1 MIDKLYGEQQSRD
14 TTSFKDNSTI
24 TLVEKVIGR
33 IPRLDPLDKFKRY
46 TGGFNVTNVHYW
58 SSVAFTGI
66 WAYTMAIV
74 CLLCGVLLLVWQT
87 YTSNDNSFKEEVLLP
102 ESKAGHRVPVCCI
115 LQFGVLVL
123 AASTVIF
130 WGNVRLGEELKATAS
145 TLVMSVDKVK
155 LQVDGAIDLI
165 PLANIGPIANQEI
178 AKKFLSACNNLAT
191 TFQELMSKVKLN
203 KAHIYHL
210 FFSVC
215 YMTYQSCF
223 LLQKVASSGTAAG
236 WAAIV
241 VLVASWMVSGV
252 TFVLASV
259 AIDSCQAME
268 AYDQNPHNSS
278 IARLLPCLTPLAGAE
293 ALSGAKKAIKTVIK
307 RSNNAVDL
315 LNHQEERMAASGDI
329 DHPTFLPHVCD
340 PFGPEPELLPRECSS
355 AEGSFANFEDDYGKY
370 RCESDD
376 IEACLATPTPIPNFA
391 YMEAMQAMN
400 ATKDV
405 YTTLPTVFRVITCN
419 FVKVT
424 FEDILE
430 HHCAPLKVALTVL
443 WIAFIIASMALM
455 PLLVLWIVH
464 GKKVSDNRV

>member
-1 MIDKLYGEQQSRD
+1 M
-14 TTSFKDNSTI
+14 
-24 TLVEKVIGR
+24 
-33 IPRLDPLDKFKRY
+33 
-46 TGGFNVTNVHYW
+46 
-58 SSVAFTGI
+58 
-66 WAYTMAIV
+66 
-74 CLLCGVLLLVWQT
+74 C
-87 YTSNDNSFKEEVLLP
+87 
-102 ESKAGHRVPVCCI
+102 
-115 LQFGVLVL
+115 
-123 AASTVIF
+123 
-130 WGNVRLGEELKATAS
+130 
-145 TLVMSVDKVK
+145 
-155 LQVDGAIDLI
+155 
-165 PLANIGPIANQEI
+165 
-178 AKKFLSACNNLAT
+178 
-191 TFQELMSKVKLN
+191 
-203 KAHIYHL
+203 
-210 FFSVC
+210 
-215 YMTYQSCF
+215 
-223 LLQKVASSGTAAG
+223 
-236 WAAIV
+236 
-241 VLVASWMVSGV
+241 
-252 TFVLASV
+252 SV

-430 HHCAPLKVALTVL
+430 HHCAPLKVGLTVL

-464 GKKVSDNRV
+464 GKKVSDNRVRYLLRQKAAELGLPPVC

>member
-1 MIDKLYGEQQSRD
+1 M
-14 TTSFKDNSTI
+14 
-24 TLVEKVIGR
+24 
-33 IPRLDPLDKFKRY
+33 
-46 TGGFNVTNVHYW
+46 
-58 SSVAFTGI
+58 
-66 WAYTMAIV
+66 
-74 CLLCGVLLLVWQT
+74 C
-87 YTSNDNSFKEEVLLP
+87 
-102 ESKAGHRVPVCCI
+102 
-115 LQFGVLVL
+115 
-123 AASTVIF
+123 
-130 WGNVRLGEELKATAS
+130 
-145 TLVMSVDKVK
+145 
-155 LQVDGAIDLI
+155 
-165 PLANIGPIANQEI
+165 
-178 AKKFLSACNNLAT
+178 
-191 TFQELMSKVKLN
+191 
-203 KAHIYHL
+203 
-210 FFSVC
+210 
-215 YMTYQSCF
+215 
-223 LLQKVASSGTAAG
+223 
-236 WAAIV
+236 
-241 VLVASWMVSGV
+241 
-252 TFVLASV
+252 SV

-430 HHCAPLKVALTVL
+430 HHCPPLKVALTVL

-464 GKKVSDNRV
+464 GKKVSDNRVRYILRQKAAELGLPPVC